1 MPLHDWSKVISNH
14 FFNLQVPW
22 LLSLI
27 DRLNKDL
34 LPKDL
39 YSITQFDFPS
49 TPIALAPPFADWD
62 EWGDRIR
69 SRQHRGEWLQHS
81 AVIRQRKTH
90 QLVAAIEII
99 RPQNLQS
106 AKAVRAMTSRILK
119 YLQSGIH
126 LLLID
131 VFPPTEPKQ
140 VGFHAGVWKK
150 LGHPPETTAAGQSPQ
165 VVSYLIGDTV
175 EAFLHPL
182 VFGVSLGEMPLFLT
196 PTQVVNLPLEETYQ
210 HAWSRLPEM
219 IQQDVTGG

>member
-1 MPLHDWSKVISNH
+1 MPLHDWSKVIPNH

-27 DRLNKDL
+27 ERLNKEL
-34 LPKDL
+34 LPNDL

-49 TPIALAPPFADWD
+49 TPIALAPPFPDWD
-62 EWGDRIR
+62 DWCEQLH

-99 RPQNLQS
+99 RPQNLQP
-106 AKAVRAMTSRILK
+106 AKAIRAMTSRIME

-131 VFPPTEPKQ
+131 LFPPTEPKR
-140 VGFHAGVWKK
+140 VGFHAAVWKK
-150 LGHPPETTAAGQSPQ
+150 LGHPLDSATTDQPPEA
-165 VVSYLIGDTV
+165 VSYLVGGTV
-175 EAFLHPL
+175 EAFVQPL
-182 VFGVSLGEMPLFLT
+182 SVHGSLGEMPLFLT
-196 PTQVVNLPLEETYQ
+196 PKQFVNLPLETTYQ
-210 HAWSRLPEM
+210 QAWNRLPEM
-219 IQQDVTGG
+219 IQQDVTG